1 MFAIVGMMASLATYP
16 PADMLIDAG
25 CVVAFIGQLTV
36 PPRNVVKKKR
46 KRHHPIN
53 VHNVYQQHLLLVGKC
68 NLCIS
73 CIPFPCVFQTYHLPP
88 VSTVVVRTCI
98 LKLYVH
104 VYSSCT
110 YMCNQVVYIYL
121 YIATVVMHYIYKNSI
136 MYACSLHA
144 CTQFKH

>member
-16 PADMLIDAG
+16 PANMLIDAG

-36 PPRNVVKKKR
+36 PPRNVVKKKKER

-68 NLCIS
+68 NLRIS

-88 VSTVVVRTCI
+88 TRCTYMHTQVVRTCV
-98 LKLYVH
+98 LKLYIH
-104 VYSSCT
+104 V
-110 YMCNQVVYIYL
+110 
-121 YIATVVMHYIYKNSI
+121 
-136 MYACSLHA
+136 
-144 CTQFKH
+144 